1 MQRVAPAATAFINQ
15 VKRPRVAT
23 WSNIW
28 YATGPGNALMR
39 LMPLSADAT
48 NPAYCFFLPTSSY
61 GFNGNGIGMIDSNL
75 YLTFILANNTI
86 YTVGN
91 NDRRTLGNYPAS
103 EPTDFKVL
111 TAIET
116 GNFLKISP
124 SEREIWA
131 LSANGRLL
139 HRGQVYYINGTT
151 FDARLTPYGDASY
164 RFNDI
169 AANEDGVFA
178 LSGTDLY
185 VSGRNQGGSLGI
197 GVLGVSR
204 TRFVAP
210 WQQIPGKWSRIRTQ
224 PGGTLAFI
232 LSAGATRQWHVA
244 GSNYNN
250 MGGLRTGNAGFYQQ
264 TDSPKWFG
272 VGFNTY
278 GALGLGDNSDRN
290 AFTALTGNWSQ
301 MACGVNH
308 TMALSAGTTKWFGAG
323 FNDEGPL
330 GLGDNS
336 DRNVLTPLTGNWS
349 QMTCGG
355 NYTMALS
362 TGTTEWYG
370 TGRNFN
376 GQLGLGTNSNTN
388 AFTALTGNW
397 SQMACGVNHTMALS
411 AGTTKWF
418 GAGRNIEG
426 QLGLGTNSNTN
437 AFTALTGN
445 WSQMTCG
452 GDFTMALSA
461 GTTKWYATGQNTY
474 GALGLGDNSDRN
486 AFTPLTGNWS
496 QMVCGALHTMAMS
509 AGTTKWFG
517 TGRNYIGQLGLGN
530 NGPGTDRNTFTP
542 LTGNWSQMVCGPNT
556 IQTMALS
563 AGTDKWFGT
572 GFNYSGSLG
581 LGDNSDRNVLTPL
594 TGNWSQ
600 MVCGALHTMALSSV
614 RVEDINAFPDV
625 PLLDNIGLPTDP
637 NMISQFVPI
646 LSAWNDVSVGQLF
659 SFARLGNDLY
669 GAGANSNG
677 ELGLGYTSNTG
688 ITTGGFIQVPV
699 SCDRLPRYQGS
710 TMSVV
715 ITANRLLG
723 AGNAFTNALLNCG
736 ANTTYTTFIDLMPG
750 SVWDDAFF
758 ANSTLFALSSR
769 ITPQQQ
775 TQATAPDA
783 PVITSVANDAVYNY
797 INVDFVPG
805 NSFGIPIA
813 NYNYSL
819 NDGLSWTAISPPDN
833 LTPITITNVTDG
845 ANYAIRLQTV
855 NIYGGVSPGSN
866 SIEFTFI
873 PNDTLATE
881 AGPSITTDDGRFI
894 FVG

>member
-15 VKRPRVAT
+15 IKRPRVAT
-23 WSNIW
+23 WSTIW

-39 LMPLSADAT
+39 LMPLSAGAT

-61 GFNGNGIGMIDSNL
+61 AFNGNGIGMIDSNL

-210 WQQIPGKWSRIRTQ
+210 WQQIPGKWSSIRTQ

-264 TDSPKWFG
+264 TGLPRWLATGRNNFG
-272 VGFNTY
+272 Q
-278 GALGLGDNSDRN
+278 LGLGNNSNRN

-301 MACGVNH
+301 MV
-308 TMALSAGTTKWFGAG
+308 
-323 FNDEGPL
+323 
-330 GLGDNS
+330 
-336 DRNVLTPLTGNWS
+336 
-349 QMTCGG
+349 CGG
-355 NYTMALS
+355 NHTMALS
-362 TGTTEWYG
+362 TGTTQWYG
-370 TGRNFN
+370 TGYNTS
-376 GQLGLGTNSNTN
+376 GQLGLGDNISRN

-397 SQMACGVNHTMALS
+397 SQMVCGFDFTMALS
-411 AGTTKWF
+411 AGTNAWF
-418 GAGRNIEG
+418 GTGFNVEG
-426 QLGLGTNSNTN
+426 QLGLGDNSSRN

-445 WSQMTCG
+445 WSQMVCG
-452 GDFTMALSA
+452 GSWTMALSA
-461 GTTKWYATGQNTY
+461 GTNRWHGTGTNTS
-474 GALGLGDNSDRN
+474 GQLGLGDNSNRN
-486 AFTPLTGNWS
+486 VFTPLTGNWSQMVCSRTVTMALSADTSAWFGTGANADGQLGLGDNSNRNVFTPLTGNWS
-496 QMVCGALHTMAMS
+496 QMVCGDYHTMALS
-509 AGTTKWFG
+509 AGTNAWFG
-517 TGRNYIGQLGLGN
+517 TGRNVEGQLGLGDN
-530 NGPGTDRNTFTP
+530 SSRNAFTALTGSWLQMTGGGLHTMALSAGVVLTTWFGTGRNVYGQLGLGDNADKNAFTA
-542 LTGNWSQMVCGPNT
+542 LTGNWSQMVCGNVHT
-556 IQTMALS
+556 IALS
-563 AGTDKWFGT
+563 AQTIE
-572 GFNYSGSLG
+572 N
-581 LGDNSDRNVLTPL
+581 
-594 TGNWSQ
+594 
-600 MVCGALHTMALSSV
+600 
-614 RVEDINAFPDV
+614 INAFPDV
-625 PLLDNIGLPTDP
+625 PLLDNIGLPSDP
-637 NMISQFVPI
+637 VVISQFVPI

-736 ANTTYTTFIDLMPG
+736 ANTTYTTFTDLMPG

-775 TQATAPDA
+775 AQVTAPGA
-783 PVITSVANDAVYNY
+783 PVITNVANDAVNNY

-805 NSFGIPIA
+805 NSFSIPIA

-866 SIEFTFI
+866 SIVFTFI